1 MLAAAL
7 LVAGLFGAPRPVH
20 SAAAGGACPGTPVA
34 TVTAAARR
42 CPAVEISGRADATGL
57 SLDPAFDVEIDPEA
71 LARPVE
77 GGALLTAFASDG
89 RTIFALPIAASGAFH
104 LYVPLATSAMD
115 AIDRIS
121 LTNGD
126 ASVSRTR
133 SASLQKTTAELIST
147 DDDHVIVAWD
157 ARAFPAIRV
166 KESPDRAPVGTGN
179 GTSTFEQLTVNTRAH
194 RLYIEFSD
202 GVRSFTEAYAIFG
215 R

>member
-147 DDDHVIVAWD
+147 DDDHVIVARRS
-157 ARAFPAIRV
+157 ARETV
-166 KESPDRAPVGTGN
+166 RAP
-179 GTSTFEQLTVNTRAH
+179 SSSSPSTRA
-194 RLYIEFSD
+194 RIAFTSNFPTACEALPKRTRSSD
-202 GVRSFTEAYAIFG
+202 VNARGSANRVR
-215 R
+215 